1 MALTPTDSPAAAPSG
16 ASAEEVA
23 AYLRAHPDF
32 LNQHPELMLILA
44 PPTRVPGEA
53 AGHGVVDMQH
63 FMLRRLQGEIER
75 LKRDQRDLVQT
86 GRGNLAIQTR
96 IHAASLALL
105 SATGFDHLIQIVTTD
120 FAVLLDVDV
129 VMLCVEPSANAV
141 PVVRA
146 AGIQVL
152 SAGTVGRLIG
162 ENHDVVL
169 RPDVMG
175 DPVIFGAAAGLVR
188 SDALVRLSVGPKTPL
203 GLIAFGSRRVGTFH
217 PNQGT
222 ELLGYLARVLENCI
236 RAWLDLPA

>member
-1 MALTPTDSPAAAPSG
+1 MALTPSDSPSAAPRSI
-16 ASAEEVA
+16 SAEEVV
-23 AYLRAHPDF
+23 AYLRSHPDF
-32 LNQHPELMLILA
+32 LNQHPDLIPFLV
-44 PPTRVPGEA
+44 PPTRVTSETNAP
-53 AGHGVVDMQH
+53 GVVDMQH

-75 LKRDQRDLVQT
+75 LKRDHRELVQT
-86 GRGNLAIQTR
+86 GRGNMAIQTR
-96 IHAASLALL
+96 VHAASLALL
-105 SATGFDHLIQIVTTD
+105 GATGFDHLIQIVTTD

-129 VMLCVEPSANAV
+129 VMLCVEPSASAV

-146 AGIQVL
+146 AGIQML
-152 SAGTVGRLIG
+152 SGGTVARLIG
-162 ENHDVVL
+162 ENHDAML

-175 DPVIFGAAAGLVR
+175 DSAIFGAAAGLVR
-188 SDALVRLSVGPKTPL
+188 SDALVRLSVSPKAPL